1 MPYRCPARSRAI
13 SSRRPRELTG
23 LRVLHVIAGAST
35 GGAET
40 FALDAIEA
48 LADLGVEQ
56 KVICRPHDLA
66 LRRMTAL
73 GLPTVTMSFSPVS
86 RYLGGR
92 TRIRSVAEDWG
103 PDIVHAWMARAS
115 SFVPRSG
122 IGAAEMPCPVVGW
135 MGGYYSDKYFRHCDA
150 FIGVTPDICRHIR
163 ATCDGHG
170 RTYLCHTFGTLR
182 DDPPI
187 RRDDLAI
194 APTATVLL
202 MLSRM
207 HHKKGVDTA
216 IEAVRH
222 LPDAVLLLAGD
233 GPEMRRYQRL
243 ATARGVSDRVRFLG
257 WRTDRRAL
265 LELCD
270 ICLLPSRYEPF
281 GTVIAEAWSM
291 RRPLITT
298 PADGPRQYVV
308 DGEDALVVPFDE
320 PAELASA
327 VNRLSQDRDLG
338 ARLVDAGYRKYVQQ
352 FSREPVL
359 GDLLAVY
366 RRVITSGQARI
377 DVAEL
382 DARLISAVTAEMLT
396 SEPGADARRI
406 SAAVLAAIAYW
417 TYDEGQDTS
426 LARDA
431 ALVELSGLRR
441 LVGRQACGRSV
452 LILDADQL
460 DATLAEGDRD
470 ALAKWDGTFCDRLLT
485 LLNNPYRARTK
496 NLSRPHPSPAD

>member
-1 MPYRCPARSRAI
+1 MPYRSSARPRAI
-13 SSRRPRELTG
+13 SRRHPQDVAD
-23 LRVLHVIAGAST
+23 LRVLHVIAGAPT

-40 FALDAIEA
+40 FAMDAIEA
-48 LADLGVEQ
+48 LADQGVEQ
-56 KVICRPHDLA
+56 KIICRPHDLA
-66 LRRMTAL
+66 LQRLTAL

-92 TRIRSVAEDWG
+92 TRIVSVAEDWG
-103 PDIVHAWMARAS
+103 PDIVHAWMARAA
-115 SFVPRSG
+115 SFVPGSG
-122 IGAAEMPCPVVGW
+122 IEADEMPCPVVGW
-135 MGGYYSDKYFRHCDA
+135 MGGYYSAKYFRHCDA

-163 ATCDGHG
+163 TTCDGHG

-182 DDPPI
+182 EDPPV
-187 RRDDLAI
+187 RREDLSI

-216 IEAVRH
+216 IEAVRR

-233 GPEMRRYQRL
+233 GPEMRGYRRL
-243 ATARGVSDRVRFLG
+243 ATTLDVSDQVRFLG

-270 ICLLPSRYEPF
+270 MCLLPSRYEPF

-308 DGEDALVVPFDE
+308 DGEDALVVPFDR

-327 VNRLSQDRDLG
+327 VTRLSQNRALV
-338 ARLVDAGYRKYVQQ
+338 ARLVDAGYRKYVKQ
-352 FSREPVL
+352 FSRDRVL
-359 GDLLAVY
+359 ADLLAIY
-366 RRVITSGQARI
+366 RRVVAGGQARI
-377 DVAEL
+377 TVGEL
-382 DARLISAVTAEMLT
+382 DARLISAVTAEMLI
-396 SEPGADARRI
+396 SAPVVDAQRV

-431 ALVELSGLRR
+431 ALIELSGLRR
-441 LVGRQACGRSV
+441 LVDHPISGRSV
-452 LILDADQL
+452 LILAADQL
-460 DATLAEGDRD
+460 DATLAEGDPEVLARWD
-470 ALAKWDGTFCDRLLT
+470 ATFCDRLLT
-485 LLNNPYRARTK
+485 LLDQPYRGWTSGLAR
-496 NLSRPHPSPAD
+496 SRMSMAD

>member
-1 MPYRCPARSRAI
+1 MPYRSPARSRAVPN
-13 SSRRPRELTG
+13 RHPHDVTD

-48 LADLGVEQ
+48 LADRGVKQ
-56 KVICRPHDLA
+56 KIICRPHDLT
-66 LRRMTAL
+66 LQRVTAL
-73 GLPTVTMSFSPVS
+73 GLPSVTMSFSQVS
-86 RYLGGR
+86 RHLGGQAR
-92 TRIRSVAEDWG
+92 VRSVAEDWG
-103 PDIVHAWMARAS
+103 PDIVHAWMARAA

-122 IGAAEMPCPVVGW
+122 MGVAEMPCPVLGW
-135 MGGYYSDKYFRHCDA
+135 MGGYYSAKYFGHCDA

-170 RTYLCHTFGTLR
+170 RTHLCHTFGTLR
-182 DDPPI
+182 DDAPL
-187 RRDDLAI
+187 RREDLKIEPA
-194 APTATVLL
+194 ATVLL
-202 MLSRM
+202 MLSRV

-222 LPDAVLLLAGD
+222 LPEAVLLLAGD
-233 GPEMRRYQRL
+233 GPEMHRYQRL
-243 ATARGVSDRVRFLG
+243 ATTLGVSDRVRFLG

-265 LELCD
+265 LALCD

-308 DGEDALVVPFDE
+308 DGEDALVVPFDG

-327 VNRLSQDRDLG
+327 VDRLSQDRDLG
-338 ARLVDAGYRKYVQQ
+338 ARLVEAGYRKYVEQ
-352 FSREPVL
+352 FSRERVL
-359 GDLLAVY
+359 DDLLAIY
-366 RRVITSGQARI
+366 RRVAGGGQARI

-382 DARLISAVTAEMLT
+382 DARLISAVTAEMLK
-396 SEPGADARRI
+396 SAPGEDPRRV

-417 TYDEGQDTS
+417 TYYEGQDTS

-431 ALVELSGLRR
+431 ALIELSGLRR
-441 LVGRQACGRSV
+441 LVDPHGWGRTV
-452 LILDADQL
+452 LVLDPDQL
-460 DATLAEGDRD
+460 DATLDEGDRA
-470 ALAKWDGTFCDRLLT
+470 ALAAWDATFCDRLLR
-485 LLNNPYRARTK
+485 LLDNPSGTWTAETAR
-496 NLSRPHPSPAD
+496 SAMSAAD